1 MRTVAYG
8 FKLFKEIVQFSRENR
23 VYWMVPLFIVLGLS
37 ALVIGGAKVVA
48 PLIYALF

>member
-8 FKLFKEIVQFSRENR
+8 FKLLKEVVQFSKENR
-23 VYWMVPLFIVLGLS
+23 VYWMVPLFVILGLS
-37 ALVIGGAKVVA
+37 ALVIGGTKVVA